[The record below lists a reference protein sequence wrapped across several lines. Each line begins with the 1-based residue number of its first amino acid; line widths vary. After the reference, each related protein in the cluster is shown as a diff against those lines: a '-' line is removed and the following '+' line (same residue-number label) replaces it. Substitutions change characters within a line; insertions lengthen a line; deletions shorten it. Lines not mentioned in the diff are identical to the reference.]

1 MPRALFKCYF
11 AVLSGLLLIGAN
23 CPAAEKM
30 NKAHLAFFEN
40 KIRPILVKHCYKC
53 HSAKAK
59 KIGGKL
65 YLDSS
70 AAIAKGG
77 ESGKIIVAGNP
88 DKSLL
93 IQSLKYH
100 GTEMPPDEPLPEN
113 IVNDFIKWVSW
124 GAPDPRTESAPP
136 VVAKSVASDHWSLQ
150 PVGQST
156 PPQVRSRSWGFDSL
170 DQFVLAK
177 MESKGLHPTRDA
189 SSRMLVRRLYY
200 DLVGLPPNCGEVES
214 FVAAY
219 QQEGQ
224 GAVSKLV
231 DSLLAS
237 PQFGERWGRHWLD
250 VARYGESNG
259 NDGLSRNATFPHAW
273 RYRDYV
279 IAALNADVPFDRF
292 ITEQIAGDLLPA
304 DSPRERDRLLV
315 ATGYLALGSKPAK
328 AMNNNFEMD
337 VVADQ
342 IDTVSTGIM
351 GLSVACARCHDHKF
365 DPVPTA
371 DYYAMAGIF
380 KSSQTMWGL
389 AANQTLT
396 APDTPLHVLQAAPKV
411 VPSAAE
417 AKAIAIAI
425 EVSRGHRDLKKPKHA
440 YPAGTPLAMGIGERK
455 KMEDCKINING
466 DAKKLGSVVKRG
478 FLSALRISDVP
489 SVATNQSGRLQLAR
503 WLTAKDHPL
512 TSRVAVNRIWL
523 QLFGEGLVR
532 TPDEF
537 GIYGDKPTH
546 PELLDHLASRF
557 VSGGWSTKQMIRE
570 IVLSRTY
577 QLSSEADAK
586 LVAADA
592 ANRFLARHNRRRLDA
607 ESLRDSIL
615 AASGELA
622 EQPADGSAIRFYDV
636 LINTQ
641 GNMHKP
647 SNHRSIY
654 LCMMR
659 NSPPPELAAFDLPD
673 ALRVEGKRSDTILP
687 THALYLLNNPFV
699 VEKAEALAGDLVAD
713 TRLNDRE
720 RVAETYRHILTRQ
733 PVKTELERAIELVQ
747 GVEADLSSTA
757 SENENRQVKVWASL
771 AQALFMTSEFRYV
784 D

>member
-1 MPRALFKCYF
+1 MSQVSYNRILAAFT
-11 AVLSGLLLIGAN
+11 GLLIIGAN
-23 CPAAEKM
+23 CAAAEKL

-40 KIRPILVKHCYKC
+40 KIRPVLVEHCYKC
-53 HSAKAK
+53 HSGKAK
-59 KIGGKL
+59 KIGGQL
-65 YLDSS
+65 YLDSA

-77 ESGKIIVAGNP
+77 VSGKIIVPGNSE
-88 DKSLL
+88 KSLL

-100 GTEMPPDEPLPEN
+100 GTEMPPDEPLSEN
-113 IVNDFIKWVSW
+113 IVNDFVTWVNQ
-124 GAPDPRTESAPP
+124 GAPDPRTESAPKAL
-136 VVAKSVASDHWSLQ
+136 AKSVASDHWSLQ
-150 PVGQST
+150 QVKNPKL
-156 PPQVRSRSWGFDSL
+156 PAVRSSDWGSDPL
-170 DQFVLAK
+170 DRFVLAR
-177 MESKGLHPTRDA
+177 MESQGVAPTRDA
-189 SSRMLVRRLYY
+189 SAKALVRRLYY
-200 DLVGLPPNCGEVES
+200 DLTGLPPSCRDVES
-214 FVAAY
+214 FVTAY
-219 QQEGQ
+219 QERGQ
-224 GAVSKLV
+224 GAVTELV
-231 DSLLAS
+231 DALLAA

-279 IAALNADVPFDRF
+279 IAALNADVPYDRF
-292 ITEQIAGDLLPA
+292 VTEQIAGDLLPA
-304 DSPRERDRLLV
+304 ETPEERDRLLV

-328 AMNNNFEMD
+328 AMNTNFEMD

-342 IDTVSTGIM
+342 IDVVSTGIM

-380 KSSQTMWGL
+380 KSSETMWGL
-389 AANQTLT
+389 AANQVLT
-396 APDTPLHVLQAAPKV
+396 APDTPLHVLKTARKMEPT
-411 VPSAAE
+411 AE
-417 AKAIAIAI
+417 EKKAIAIAKEI
-425 EVSRGHRDLKKPKHA
+425 SRGHRDLKKPKNS
-440 YPAGTPLAMGIGERK
+440 YPAGAAVAMGVRERK
-455 KMEDCKINING
+455 KVADCKINING
-466 DAKKLGSVVKRG
+466 DAKKLGAVVKRG
-478 FLSALRISDVP
+478 FLSSIRLKDSPALPKDR
-489 SVATNQSGRLQLAR
+489 SGRLELAN

-512 TSRVAVNRIWL
+512 TARVAVNRIWL
-523 QLFGEGLVR
+523 HLFGEGLVR

-557 VSGGWSTKQMIRE
+557 VNNAWSIKRMIRS

-586 LVAADA
+586 LVAKDP
-592 ANRFLARHNRRRLDA
+592 ANRLLARHNRRRLDA

-615 AASGELA
+615 ATSGELLV
-622 EQPADGSAIRFYDV
+622 QPKDGSDIRFYDV
-636 LINTQ
+636 LVNTQ
-641 GNMHKP
+641 GNLHKP

-673 ALRVEGKRSDTILP
+673 ALRVQGKRAETVLP

-699 VEKAEALAGDLVAD
+699 VEKAEAFAGDL
-713 TRLNDRE
+713 L
-720 RVAETYRHILTRQ
+720 AETGLDDAGRVEESYRHILMRK
-733 PVKTELERAIELVQ
+733 PAKRELQRAIDLVQ
-747 GVEADLSSTA
+747 GVEADLSSSA
-757 SENENRQVKVWASL
+757 SESKNRPVKVWASL
-771 AQALFMTSEFRYV
+771 VQALFLTSEFRYV